1 MARVLPPAAVATF
14 FLAVT
19 LIYAHG
25 HAAGAD
31 ANQENPAAV
40 ELLEKLTLAAALFT
54 CVLSLFAAALV
65 LDTK

>member
-1 MARVLPPAAVATF
+1 VLPPAAVATF

-19 LIYAHG
+19 LIYARG

-31 ANQENPAAV
+31 ANQQNPAAA